1 MAGYL
6 YADHVR
12 INDAISI
19 MIPKV
24 GDILDH
30 DEEYFGAV
38 YSIVATPFDMM
49 LPLDRIGIDFT
60 KVNNFDIFLLMFNSL
75 KQQDLSLIFGDFK
88 LDGLQFA
95 RNEQTGEPIL
105 LNPETGIAI
114 DRAIHSK
121 IAATLRKL
129 LNLPNNDKKAGNA
142 EARDYLLERAKIK
155 ERRAKSRAKRTSP
168 LENYIISLVNAAE
181 FKYDYTTVRDLTI
194 YQFYT
199 SLLQIEKRVRYD
211 KTMIGYFAGTVKMD
225 DLKQEDRSWILYEN

>member
-1 MAGYL
+1 MSGYL
-6 YADHVR
+6 YADRVR

-49 LPLDRIGIDFT
+49 LPLDRLGIDFT
-60 KVNNFDIFLLMFNSL
+60 KVNNFDIFCLMFNGL
-75 KQQDLSLIFGDFK
+75 RQQDLSLIFGDFSF
-88 LDGLQFA
+88 DGFQFA
-95 RNEQTGEPIL
+95 RNEKTGEMIL
-105 LNPETGIAI
+105 LNQETGVAI
-114 DRAIHSK
+114 DRPIHSK

-129 LNLPNNDKKAGNA
+129 LYLPNNDKKAGNA

-155 ERRAKSRAKRTSP
+155 ERRAKSKQKRQSP
-168 LENYIISLVNAAE
+168 LENYIISLVNTAE
-181 FKYDYTTVRDLTI
+181 FKYDYTTVRDLSI
-194 YQFYT
+194 YQFYA
-199 SLLQIEKRVRYD
+199 SLQQIEKKVRYD

-225 DLKQEDRSWILYEN
+225 DLKQEDRTWILYEN